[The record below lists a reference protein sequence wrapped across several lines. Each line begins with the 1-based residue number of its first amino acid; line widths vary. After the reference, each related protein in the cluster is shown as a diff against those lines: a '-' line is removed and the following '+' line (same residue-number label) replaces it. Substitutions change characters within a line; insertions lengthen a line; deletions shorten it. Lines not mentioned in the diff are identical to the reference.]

1 MRTSF
6 DEPIEM
12 DMDTVVPQE
21 DTKKCPFC
29 AERILAEAIKCRH
42 CGEFLNGKPS
52 LSLSTPKS
60 GGKWYQSTATIVIA
74 LLTLGPLALPMVW
87 TNRRYSL
94 VVKATITVAMLALT
108 IGLCYG
114 MMAMYQYVI
123 NQIQSLGI

>member
-6 DEPIEM
+6 EEPVEAVA
-12 DMDTVVPQE
+12 VVPPE
-21 DTKKCPFC
+21 ETKKCPFC

-42 CGEFLNGKPS
+42 CGEFLCGKPS
-52 LSLSTPKS
+52 PSAPKS
-60 GGKWYQSTATIVIA
+60 GGKWYQSNATIVIA

-94 VVKATITVAMLALT
+94 VVKATITVSMLALT

>member
-6 DEPIEM
+6 DEPIEA
-12 DMDTVVPQE
+12 VAVLPQE
-21 DTKKCPFC
+21 ETKKCPFC
-29 AERILAEAIKCRH
+29 AERILAEAIKCRY
-42 CGEFLNGKPS
+42 CGEFLYGKPS
-52 LSLSTPKS
+52 PSSPKS
-60 GGKWYQSTATIVIA
+60 GGKWYQSNATIVIA

-94 VVKATITVAMLALT
+94 VVKATITVSMLALT